1 MAETN
6 EPQRDQGERGEVR
19 RPDPDA
25 ARQDPENLELRRQVQ
40 DDRDALQEQR
50 DRVEATTP
58 PEAKEQTIGEMT
70 EEIERRTSE

>member
-1 MAETN
+1 MAET
-6 EPQRDQGERGEVR
+6 PDRDAAR

-25 ARQDPENLELRRQVQ
+25 ASQDPENLELQRRVQ
-40 DDRDALQEQR
+40 RDRDALEEQR

-58 PEAKEQTIGEMT
+58 PEARDRTIGEIT